1 MTTTDIGTAEGAPRP
16 GNDAAPRGSSRAR
29 PEGFDSTTKS
39 YQTNFRRVGAAAL
52 AAADAVLSRW
62 LPDGRRQGAEYV
74 ARNPTRD
81 DGRAGSFTIN
91 GNSGAWADFA
101 TGDRGGDLVSLV
113 AYLDGV
119 RQPEAARRLAEFL
132 GIDPISAVPA
142 VPRSRGSKTTSKNS
156 NLHAVET
163 GTAPGTAAGPAVPAA
178 GPAPAWTPAPAD
190 APAPPDRHRQH
201 GEPSAR
207 WCYRDATGAVLGY
220 VYRFDA
226 VDGGKQV
233 LPVVWTAD
241 GWRWR
246 GLPVPRPLYGLDRLA
261 LRPGAPVL
269 VCEGEKAADAAQALF
284 HDYITT
290 TSPNGAQSAGKADWR
305 PLAGRRVLIWPDAD
319 TAGTAYAE
327 AAAKLA
333 TAAGAASV
341 QLLDLRELRRTAGTD
356 ADGRPI
362 LEPWPAGR
370 ELPAGWD
377 AADALAEGWTA
388 AHVTELVRQ
397 LDILEC
403 CPFVPTLAD
412 RAEALAEAA
421 ASAVGTADAP
431 AAFVPHFELLEDWS
445 EDAQG
450 RRRPPG
456 VYWHGCDRQGE
467 PLPPAWLC
475 SPLRVEAMTRDADGG
490 AWGRLLVWRDRD
502 GRRHE
507 WAMPAALLAGDGV
520 DLRRELLAG
529 GLAITSHRQ
538 DRQRIED
545 YLTQARPAAFARCVE
560 RTGWYGD
567 VFVLPGRTFGEG
579 AERVLFQSE
588 TIAGS
593 THAEAGTLAGW
604 RDQVAALCVGNSR
617 LLLAASC
624 GFAALLLGRLGDE
637 SGGIHLR
644 GASSTGKSTALAVAA
659 SLFGPPARYV
669 QRWRATSNGLEAMA
683 AAHCDGLL
691 ILDEL
696 AQVDPREAGE
706 AAYLLA
712 NGQGKAR
719 AARTGGARARAS
731 WRLLFLSAGE
741 IGLSAHMQAAGKRTH
756 AGQEIRLA
764 DLDADA
770 GKGFGLFEN
779 LHGRAD
785 GAALARELAEATSRH
800 HGTAGPAFLSALVA
814 ELDQVAAVEA
824 VRRAWLARH
833 LPAGA
838 SGQAHRVAGRFALIG
853 AAGEIATGYGL
864 TGWPRGAALE
874 SAATCFRAWADG
886 RGGAGNREPAAM
898 LEAVRR
904 FLLAH
909 GEARFAD
916 LDGSDDRR
924 TRLNRA
930 GFRRQE
936 PGAGWRY
943 FIPAEGWPEVCSGFD
958 PKAVAALLAARGC
971 LDTED
976 GRTTRRER
984 LPELGRVRCYVVT
997 PALWGDDDAA

>member
-1 MTTTDIGTAEGAPRP
+1 MSEPAPKLP
-16 GNDAAPRGSSRAR
+16 PVDFPRIAG
-29 PEGFDSTTKS
+29 
-39 YQTNFRRVGAAAL
+39 AAL
-52 AAADAVLSRW
+52 AAADAVLAHW
-62 LPDGRRQGAEYV
+62 LPDGRRHGAEWI

-81 DGRAGSFTIN
+81 DRRPGSFTIN
-91 GNSGAWADFA
+91 RHTGAWMDGA
-101 TGDRGGDLVSLV
+101 TGERGGDLVALV
-113 AYLDGV
+113 AYLE
-119 RQPEAARRLAEFL
+119 RTKQPEAARRLAEFL
-132 GIDPISAVPA
+132 GIDAFSGVPG
-142 VPRSRGSKTTSKNS
+142 VPVSRSSKTTSRNS
-156 NLHAVET
+156 NLHAVEA
-163 GTAPGTAAGPAVPAA
+163 GTPAGTPQTAGVPARCP
-178 GPAPAWTPAPAD
+178 GPAPAWTPAPPD
-190 APAPPDRHRQH
+190 APPPPARHRQH

-207 WCYRDATGAVLGY
+207 WCYRDATGAVLGF
-220 VYRFDA
+220 VCRFDLPQN
-226 VDGGKQV
+226 DDGSGGGKQV
-233 LPVVWTAD
+233 LPLCWTAD
-241 GWRWR
+241 GWRWK

-261 LRPGAPVL
+261 AQPAAPVL
-269 VCEGEKAADAAQALF
+269 ICEGEKAADAAQALF
-284 HDYITT
+284 SEYVAI

-305 PLAGRRVLIWPDAD
+305 ALVGRRCVLWPDAD
-319 TAGTAYAE
+319 EPGTAYAE
-327 AAAKLA
+327 AVARLA
-333 TAAGAASV
+333 IEAGATSV

-356 ADGRPI
+356 ADGRQI
-362 LEPWPAGR
+362 LDPWPADR

-388 AHVTELVRQ
+388 AHFTELARQ
-397 LDILEC
+397 LEIADGCLY
-403 CPFVPTLAD
+403 VPTLAD
-412 RAEALAEAA
+412 RAAALAEAA
-421 ASAVGTADAP
+421 APAAGTADAP
-431 AAFVPHFELLEDWS
+431 AVDAPAFVPHFERLEDWT

-467 PLPPAWLC
+467 PLPPEWI
-475 SPLRVEAMTRDADGG
+475 SDPLRVVACTRDDRGE
-490 AWGRLLVWRDRD
+490 AWGRLLAFKDRE
-502 GRRHE
+502 GRAHE
-507 WAMPAALLAGDGV
+507 WAMPMELLRADGA
-520 DLRRELLAG
+520 DLRGELLRL
-529 GLAITSHRQ
+529 GLMIATHP
-538 DRQRIED
+538 RQRQRLAD
-545 YLTQARPAAFARCVE
+545 YIGREHPAEFARCVE
-560 RTGWYGD
+560 RTGWHAGAY
-567 VFVLPGRTFGEG
+567 VLPHRTIGAA
-579 AERVLFQSE
+579 AERVLYQAE
-588 TIAGS
+588 TSAGN
-593 THAEAGTLAGW
+593 TYAEAGALAGW

-617 LLLAASC
+617 LLVAVSM
-624 GFAALLLGRLGDE
+624 GFSALLLGRTGDE

-659 SLFGPPARYV
+659 SLFGNPVRYV

-683 AAHCDGLL
+683 AAHCDALL

-696 AQVDPREAGE
+696 AQMDPREAGE

-741 IGLSAHMQAAGKRTH
+741 ISLSAHMQAAGKRAH

-800 HGTAGPAFLSALVA
+800 HGTAAPAFLSALVA
-814 ELDQVAAVEA
+814 ELDQVPAVIEA
-824 VRRAWLARH
+824 VRRAWLNRH

-864 TGWPRGAALE
+864 TGWPKGTALE
-874 SAATCFRAWADG
+874 AAAVCFRAWTDG

-898 LEAVRR
+898 LDQVRR

-924 TRLNRA
+924 TIVNRC
-930 GFRRQE
+930 GFRRQG
-936 PGAGWRY
+936 PGGTGWRY
-943 FIPAEGWPEVCSGFD
+943 FIPAASWPEICEGFE

-971 LDTED
+971 LEAD
-976 GRTTRRER
+976 GQGKTARRER

-997 PALWGDDDAA
+997 PALWEETGDA